1 MEQPSYHSDL
11 GFVAALVT
19 VGYTVVGELRRG
31 QDGRMEFG
39 FLMPEETMASLF
51 IVFKA
56 GDMKV
61 DAQENAL
68 SLKKVKRMLKVE
80 KENALAV
87 A

>member
-31 QDGRMEFG
+31 DDGRMEFG
-39 FLMPEETMASLF
+39 VLIAQDSMMAF
-51 IVFKA
+51 FEQFKA
-56 GDMKV
+56 GDMQV
-61 DAQENAL
+61 DAQENAQ
-68 SLKKVKRMLKVE
+68 SLKKVKRMLKIE